1 MPKKRRRDG
10 TDKILQRLLDKLDE
24 ILRVLSLQVGADKGI
39 TERAR
44 LLKLAG
50 MDNITI
56 AEVLNTTP
64 GSISVLTTGLR
75 LKKGRRKRR
84 RKRQ

>member
-1 MPKKRRRDG
+1 MPKKQRRG
-10 TDKILQRLLDKLDE
+10 STDEMLHRVVEKLDE

-64 GSISVLTTGLR
+64 ASVSVLTTGLR
-75 LKKGRRKRR
+75 MKKGRRRKE
-84 RKRQ
+84 RKR

>member
-1 MPKKRRRDG
+1 MPKKHGRG
-10 TDKILQRLLDKLDE
+10 STDEMLHRVLEKLDE

-64 GSISVLTTGLR
+64 ASVSVLTTGLR
-75 LKKGRRKRR
+75 MKKGRRKRR
-84 RKRQ
+84 RKR